1 MMEHQHIHGMKFR
14 LCASARRMFGSW
26 IGRMVCLV
34 ALATFVSDATEAQPV
49 PWSST
54 ELDLIDRTGNT
65 IQQRGDST
73 GFAAWNGRLDE
84 LVFKGQ
90 GRLNVVHIGGSHI
103 QADIWSQEMR
113 HRMQTAVPG
122 VSAGRGLIF
131 PFTVAKTNNPWWY
144 KVESTGNWSS
154 LRSVVRTDTST
165 IGLAG
170 IMVGTTDTLSEM
182 KVSFRTDL
190 FPGHVFNRVKVL
202 HRMDSS
208 YTVNA
213 FDPDSTVMIRR
224 TVNVAD
230 GYTEF
235 HFDRYMDT
243 LRLRFHRT
251 DTTQRRFTLYGILL
265 EGDDPGIVYH
275 AVGVNGAST
284 ASYLRCQR
292 FVPDLA
298 LLKPDLVI
306 FSVGVNDAHDSEFSP
321 ARFKRNYVDLI
332 ARVRQVAPD
341 AAILLT
347 TNSDSYF
354 KRRIPNKKGATV
366 REVMLELSA
375 EQNVAVWDLYS
386 VMGGLGSIAQWH
398 RKGLA
403 QKDRI
408 HFNRQGYILLGDLM
422 FEALMEN
429 YAEHL
434 KRTVVP

>member
-1 MMEHQHIHGMKFR
+1 MMDPQNI
-14 LCASARRMFGSW
+14 A
-26 IGRMVCLV
+26 GRDGIF
-34 ALATFVSDATEAQPV
+34 ASDALRRSHAVLGRTCFVAVLSVLGMDASEAQPV
-49 PWSST
+49 PWST
-54 ELDLIDRTGNT
+54 TDLDLIDRAANR
-65 IQQRGDST
+65 IQQRGDSS
-73 GFAAWNGRLDE
+73 GFASWNTKLDE

-90 GRLNVVHIGGSHI
+90 RRLNVVHIGGSHI

-113 HRMQTAVPG
+113 HRMQTVVPG

-144 KVESTGNWSS
+144 KVESTGTWSS

-202 HRMDSS
+202 HRTDSS
-208 YTVNA
+208 YAVHA
-213 FDPDSTVMIRR
+213 FDPDSTVMIER
-224 TVNVAD
+224 TVNVMG

-235 HFDRYMDT
+235 HFNRYMDT
-243 LRLRFHRT
+243 LRLRFQRT
-251 DTTQRRFTLYGILL
+251 DTAQRRFTLYGILL

-275 AVGVNGAST
+275 AVGANGAST

-298 LLKPDLVI
+298 LLEPDLVI
-306 FSVGVNDAHDSEFSP
+306 FSVGVNDAHDSEFSA

-332 ARVRQVAPD
+332 ARVRKAAPD

-375 EQNVAVWDLYS
+375 EENVAVWDLYS
-386 VMGGLGSIAQWH
+386 VMGGLGSIAQWQ

-422 FEALMEN
+422 FEALMTN

>member
-1 MMEHQHIHGMKFR
+1 MHKLGSMMGALLGLAHVF
-14 LCASARRMFGSW
+14 S
-26 IGRMVCLV
+26 VC
-34 ALATFVSDATEAQPV
+34 AQPI
-49 PWSST
+49 PWTHT
-54 ELDLIDRTGNT
+54 EVELVDRSAMR
-65 IQQRGDST
+65 IVQRGDSAGMET
-73 GFAAWNGRLDE
+73 WARKLDE
-84 LVFKGQ
+84 LVFTGQ

-103 QADIWSQEMR
+103 QADVWSQEAR
-113 HRMQTAVPG
+113 HRMQTMVPG
-122 VSAGRGLIF
+122 LRAGRGMIF

-144 KVESTGNWSS
+144 KVESTGTWTS

-170 IMVGTTDTLSEM
+170 IKVSTTDTLSEM
-182 KVSFRTDL
+182 KISFRTDQ
-190 FPGHVFNRVKVL
+190 FPGHYFNRVKVL

-208 YTVNA
+208 YAVNA
-213 FDPDSTVMIRR
+213 FALDSTVMIER
-224 TVNVAD
+224 TVNVAG

-235 HFDRYMDT
+235 HYDRYMDT
-243 LRLRFHRT
+243 LRLRFQRT
-251 DTTQRRFTLYGILL
+251 DSLQRGFTLYGILL

-298 LLKPDLVI
+298 LLQPDLVI
-306 FSVGVNDAHDSEFSP
+306 FSVGVNDAHDADFSP
-321 ARFKRNYVDLI
+321 ARFKRNYTDLI
-332 ARVRQVAPD
+332 ARVRKAAPD

-354 KRRIPNKKGATV
+354 KRRIPNKKGAAV
-366 REVMLELSA
+366 RDVMLELSR
-375 EQNVAVWDLYS
+375 EENVAVWDLYS
-386 VMGGLGSIAQWH
+386 VMGGLGSIARWQ

-422 FEALMEN
+422 YEALMQN

-434 KRTVVP
+434 KRNVIE